1 MWILRLPCT
10 VHNEMKYA
18 ALGIG
23 EIFIYCD
30 SSDLGYQMRKPFTG
44 IGEGV

>member
-1 MWILRLPCT
+1 
-10 VHNEMKYA
+10 MKYVA
-18 ALGIG
+18 PGIG

-30 SSDLGYQMRKPFTG
+30 ASDLGDQMRKPFTG

>member
-1 MWILRLPCT
+1 MWILRLSCI
-10 VHNEMKYA
+10 VHNEMKCA
-18 ALGIG
+18 VPGIG
-23 EIFIYCD
+23 EVVIYCD